1 MASLDK
7 TTGTTEPKEII
18 RKMQVNTQTPQAA
31 GIWERQSLQVS
42 PSKAYHALGVQAVI
56 GRLQEDSVHLLKLV
70 VHLLGLLTQG
80 IPSDATKLKLSQLVE
95 IQSCLQKIL
104 QRIIHKRVK
113 NDDNSGWCSN
123 QYGNCWESYGGGG
136 CLGKCEAWLVL

>member
-1 MASLDK
+1 MLQ
-7 TTGTTEPKEII
+7 TRRII
-18 RKMQVNTQTPQAA
+18 KGLNKDSPQSSVK
-31 GIWERQSLQVS
+31 ISYFLVKFRDIIF
-42 PSKAYHALGVQAVI
+42 KFHALGVQAVI

-113 NDDNSGWCSN
+113 MMITVDDAQISMGIA
-123 QYGNCWESYGGGG
+123 GNHMGVVV
-136 CLGKCEAWLVL
+136 A